1 MFYSLFIISKL
12 FVTIQYFSGLEACGM
27 DIGKRMKELRIQYG
41 LTQQE
46 LADRSELT
54 KGFISQ
60 LERNQNTPSIGT
72 LLDIIQCLG
81 TTPAEFFTDEEP
93 EQIVFKNEDFF
104 TKVNEDKH
112 NIIEWVVPNA
122 QKDSMEP
129 VRLTLKAGGSSDI
142 MQPHSGEEFGYLIK
156 GTVKIYYGGKSH
168 VLHAGESFYLKAGK
182 KHYIENPGSRDAVL
196 IWVSTPPSLSKIF
209 MRAMLAMTKIINTTE
224 RPEPKFQLVPCI
236 NSCSITLPIR
246 STFPPPNRSE
256 MTKEVSA
263 GTKTMI
269 MPLIMPDKVSGM
281 MILNKMMAS
290 LAPRSFAASMTSFL
304 ILAMEL

>member
-1 MFYSLFIISKL
+1 
-12 FVTIQYFSGLEACGM
+12 M

-168 VLHAGESFYLKAGK
+168 VLHAGESFYLKADK

-196 IWVSTPPSLSKIF
+196 IWVSTPPNF
-209 MRAMLAMTKIINTTE
+209 
-224 RPEPKFQLVPCI
+224 
-236 NSCSITLPIR
+236 
-246 STFPPPNRSE
+246 
-256 MTKEVSA
+256 
-263 GTKTMI
+263 
-269 MPLIMPDKVSGM
+269 
-281 MILNKMMAS
+281 
-290 LAPRSFAASMTSFL
+290 
-304 ILAMEL
+304 